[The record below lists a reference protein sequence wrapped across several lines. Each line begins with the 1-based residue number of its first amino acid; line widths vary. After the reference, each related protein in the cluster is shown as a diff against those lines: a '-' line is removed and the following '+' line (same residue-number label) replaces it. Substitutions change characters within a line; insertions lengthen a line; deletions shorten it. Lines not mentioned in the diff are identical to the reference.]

1 MQLMCKTKKQRAIKV
16 IIEIFSVLAIGV
28 LYYAFIKIVGKAIP
42 CIFNVITGWYCP
54 GCGATRM
61 CLALLRFDFKA
72 AFHYNP
78 VLLIILP
85 FLLEI
90 YISNRINYV
99 KTGENINSKL
109 EDILLIVILI
119 ALLVFCVI
127 RNVFSLPI

>member
-1 MQLMCKTKKQRAIKV
+1 MCKTKKQRAIKV

-90 YISNRINYV
+90 YLSNRINYV
-99 KTGENINSKL
+99 KTGKNINSKL
-109 EDILLIVILI
+109 EDILLIVILV

-127 RNVFSLPI
+127 RNVFSLHI